1 MKKFL
6 SCGLLTLL
14 ASAILFNDAAEG
26 KGKVGGGARAGG
38 ALAHKP
44 AASASHGSGAAH
56 KPAASASHTGGAA
69 HKPAVAPSH
78 AGKGGTAAAAHKP
91 AVSSSTAG
99 KGSSAAAAH
108 KPVLPPLPLAR
119 AARLMTRARV
129 ARVAWLM
136 TPARAARLMTPAKVA
151 KAARLMTPA
160 KMARLMAK
168 EPARM
173 ARAPAR
179 TARAQA
185 KAAAE
190 LASEPLSIGAVC
202 SVAIPAIRG
211 GPIGLPP
218 LPTTRGS
225 AGGSSHRRSIRAR
238 LSSPTPGAT
247 RKART
252 TLPS

>member
-38 ALAHKP
+38 ASAHKP

-78 AGKGGTAAAAHKP
+78 AGKGGTGCGRAQ
-91 AVSSSTAG
+91 AG
-99 KGSSAAAAH
+99 GFFIHRRQGQFGRGRTQAG
-108 KPVLPPLPLAR
+108 LPPLPLAR